1 MIDTT
6 TILYSVLVHLKV
18 FWANASPFALVVFGM
33 HCAFF
38 LCFYIP
44 GLLFRGL
51 VSSFFYILATLC
63 ILGTPFT
70 VRYLL
75 EEQLFKIQT
84 DIREAFSLTY
94 TNAFMAKVHVKN
106 VGHLAINQCILRL
119 DILHPSYNKFQEYL
133 HKWVFAHTYT
143 QSFKV
148 QIPPKQAKDLVMD
161 IENYPY
167 KQAPFKLSA
176 DCY

>member
-6 TILYSVLVHLKV
+6 AILYSVLAHLKI
-18 FWANASPFALVVFGM
+18 FWANASPFALVIFGM

-38 LCFYIP
+38 LCFYIS
-44 GLLFRGL
+44 GLSFRGFM
-51 VSSFFYILATLC
+51 SYFFYILAALC
-63 ILGTPFT
+63 MLSAPLV
-70 VRYLL
+70 VRYIL

-84 DIREAFSLTY
+84 HIYETFSFTY
-94 TNAFMAKVHVKN
+94 TNAFMAKINVKN
-106 VGHLAINQCILRL
+106 VGRLTINQCLLRL
-119 DILHPSYNKFQEYL
+119 DVLHQPHNRLQDYL
-133 HKWVFAHTYT
+133 YQWVFVHTYT

-148 QIPPKQAKDLVMD
+148 QLPPQKSQDLAMD
-161 IENYPY
+161 IEGYPY